1 MQQLPPSPE
10 PVRQDPA
17 SANTVPGQALIPP
30 PPTSQEEIPHPLSI
44 SSGNWPPPKKKRQ
57 RSRVLTQHTNK
68 KKKQCKC
75 LIYWKKFWQPLK
87 ERLGAY
93 DKLCAPPS
101 SHLYI
106 IHEEPTEE
114 ANRDIEGGP
123 TTVVG
128 IGKDK
133 GKEKEKEGNAASTES
148 MAEAPGGGGGGGEP
162 AMTRGCNSNNRPSIH
177 LIIWFDIRNHH
188 FPKGTK
194 KFIPA
199 SFECRPMPLLV
210 P

>member
-1 MQQLPPSPE
+1 MQQLPSSPE
-10 PVRQDPA
+10 PVEHDPA
-17 SANTVPGQALIPP
+17 AANTVHGRALIPP
-30 PPTSQEEIPHPLSI
+30 QPSPQEEIPQPLSI
-44 SSGNWPPPKKKRQ
+44 SGNWPPPNKKKKRQ

-68 KKKQCKC
+68 KKKQCRC

-101 SHLYI
+101 AHLYI

-114 ANRDIEGGP
+114 AKRDIEGGP
-123 TTVVG
+123 TVG

-133 GKEKEKEGNAASTES
+133 GKEKEKGGNAASTES
-148 MAEAPGGGGGGGEP
+148 KAEAPGGGGGGGEP

-177 LIIWFDIRNHH
+177 LII
-188 FPKGTK
+188 
-194 KFIPA
+194 
-199 SFECRPMPLLV
+199 
-210 P
+210 

>member
-1 MQQLPPSPE
+1 
-10 PVRQDPA
+10 
-17 SANTVPGQALIPP
+17 
-30 PPTSQEEIPHPLSI
+30 
-44 SSGNWPPPKKKRQ
+44 
-57 RSRVLTQHTNK
+57 
-68 KKKQCKC
+68 
-75 LIYWKKFWQPLK
+75 
-87 ERLGAY
+87 
-93 DKLCAPPS
+93 
-101 SHLYI
+101 LYI

-177 LIIWFDIRNHH
+177 LII
-188 FPKGTK
+188 
-194 KFIPA
+194 
-199 SFECRPMPLLV
+199 
-210 P
+210 